1 MATLIGLAP
10 KGQLL
15 DLLAPLQAQIQDA
28 PLTPLT
34 LPPATA
40 ERIETLTQQVE
51 AENPTLNPL
60 LYAPQKLDGVWRLRY
75 STAREIKALAKLP
88 LGLRVGNIYQAI
100 TVGEQ
105 SFINQAFVRHPLGL
119 ISGYVK
125 VTARFTIAKQDN
137 PLPDKRIHVEFLE
150 RILAIQRVGGIATPA
165 LDPFKTVPARGPQG
179 RIPYLDITYL
189 DDDFRIG
196 RGGEGSLFV
205 LSKVREIAP

>member
-1 MATLIGLAP
+1 MATVIGLSP
-10 KGQLL
+10 KSQLL
-15 DLLAPLQAQIQDA
+15 ELLSPLQRASQDA
-28 PLTPLT
+28 PLTPLK
-34 LPPATA
+34 LPAATA
-40 ERIETLTQQVE
+40 ARIETLTQQAE
-51 AENPTLNPL
+51 AQNPTLNPL
-60 LYAPQKLDGVWRLRY
+60 LYAPQKLDGIWWLRY
-75 STAREIKALAKLP
+75 STAREIKALGKLP
-88 LGLRVGNIYQAI
+88 LGLRVGKIYQAI

-125 VTARFTIAKQDN
+125 VTAHFTVAKQGN
-137 PLPDKRIHVEFLE
+137 PLPDKRINVEFLE
-150 RILAIQRVGGIATPA
+150 RVLAVQRLGGIATPA

-205 LSKVREIAP
+205 LSKVREMTA